1 MHGIYSIY
9 GSGIKKP
16 YLFATDIEIN
26 DDFILANNYKQSFI
40 FAKDEKIVIR
50 EWRDNDY
57 HIIWENGLK

>member
-9 GSGIKKP
+9 GNGIRKP